1 MKKLKIAHQL
11 FALIG
16 VLMAA
21 FAVATYFEIRTS
33 EQAIYDERFD
43 MLRTQVESG
52 ISVLNT
58 FYEREKA
65 GQMTH
70 EAAQAEAFDVLKRV
84 TFQPSGY
91 LFGFDYNVV
100 LLFHPSPANIGKD
113 MSGQIDKT
121 GAKFSQ
127 ALVDRGKAG
136 GGRTLYYWSK
146 PGQPEDQLFLKG
158 GYSKAFEPWKIVVGT
173 GVYLDD
179 LQQKVNA
186 TIWKALTA
194 SLIVFV
200 CGIGAAAYFI
210 RGISS
215 PLKDVHTALQA
226 VAEENVSLDIP
237 HTGMNNEVGMMAKAT
252 QSLQEKIRER
262 HAMSD
267 REAAQQLALENE
279 RETNLRHQ
287 QDEASLQARV
297 VSTIGQALEQ
307 IAHGDLTVRCADI
320 GQKYAALRD
329 NFNDALSH
337 LEAAM
342 AQVSAK
348 GGDIGVA
355 KEEIRRA
362 SNELSQRTE
371 RQAASLEE
379 TSAALDELT
388 VAVRQT
394 ADGAHE
400 ASKRV
405 HSVSTEATHSDA
417 IVTQAIEAMSGIE
430 KSSSEITKII
440 GVIDEIAFQTNLL
453 ALNAGVE
460 AARAGESG
468 KGFAVVAQEVREL
481 AQRSAAA
488 AKEIKDQIA
497 RSSSQVD
504 HGVRLVGEAGEA
516 LKRISDQIKA
526 ANEIV
531 AKIAHSASEQDTTL
545 RSISSSMNQLD
556 AATQQ
561 NAAMAEETTASAET
575 LAADT
580 DELLGLIRGFRVGNA
595 AAAPAMHQGRRAA

>member
-100 LLFHPSPANIGKD
+100 LLFHPSPVNVGKD

-215 PLKDVHTALQA
+215 PLKDVHNALQA
-226 VAEENVSLDIP
+226 VAEFQFGGVARPVGKADQKGAIGEIGIDFVILERLQTVFMRREIDDTGLWDVGADGLAQCRARCRAGAHADRTPGRRLQVNSADGSLVEKEN
-237 HTGMNNEVGMMAKAT
+237 
-252 QSLQEKIRER
+252 LQVIRR
-262 HAMSD
+262 IL
-267 REAAQQLALENE
+267 AQQRAGTRQEDGLGEIDAFAPGKIDRGRTAKKIDLAIL
-279 RETNLRHQ
+279 H
-287 QDEASLQARV
+287 RV
-297 VSTIGQALEQ
+297 KTIGQ
-307 IAHGDLTVRCADI
+307 RCFD
-320 GQKYAALRD
+320 
-329 NFNDALSH
+329 
-337 LEAAM
+337 
-342 AQVSAK
+342 
-348 GGDIGVA
+348 
-355 KEEIRRA
+355 
-362 SNELSQRTE
+362 
-371 RQAASLEE
+371 
-379 TSAALDELT
+379 
-388 VAVRQT
+388 
-394 ADGAHE
+394 
-400 ASKRV
+400 
-405 HSVSTEATHSDA
+405 
-417 IVTQAIEAMSGIE
+417 
-430 KSSSEITKII
+430 
-440 GVIDEIAFQTNLL
+440 IAFL
-453 ALNAGVE
+453 
-460 AARAGESG
+460 
-468 KGFAVVAQEVREL
+468 
-481 AQRSAAA
+481 
-488 AKEIKDQIA
+488 
-497 RSSSQVD
+497 
-504 HGVRLVGEAGEA
+504 
-516 LKRISDQIKA
+516 
-526 ANEIV
+526 
-531 AKIAHSASEQDTTL
+531 
-545 RSISSSMNQLD
+545 
-556 AATQQ
+556 
-561 NAAMAEETTASAET
+561 ETGHAP
-575 LAADT
+575 AD
-580 DELLGLIRGFRVGNA
+580 FVGNA
-595 AAAPAMHQGRRAA
+595 PAEIDRIAGRAAIRRLEGEGLLVGDIAKADGLALVDRVERLRIGRPVGWKTESKT